1 MSTRSLAVALLLV
14 LGACGF
20 LPERGDE
27 SARPDGPPN
36 IVLLVADDMGWRDL
50 GCTGHPV
57 HETEA
62 IDGLARE
69 GVRFTQAYAN
79 APNCA
84 PSRAALLSGL
94 YAPRTGV
101 FTVGTASRGK
111 TGYRKLLV
119 PTNRTDLDL
128 EFVTLAEALRAGGYR
143 TGHVGKWHLGPD
155 PCTQGFDV
163 NVAGGTA
170 GHPKGYRSPYRNANL
185 PDGPDGEYLTDR
197 LGEEAVRF
205 IEEEDGRPFFLY
217 LPFYSVHTPIQGRSD
232 LHEYY
237 KAMASEG
244 VDVKPG
250 YAAMVTAL
258 DEAVGEVLA
267 ALEREGLEENT
278 IVVFFSDNGG
288 HGGQTSMAPLRG
300 AKGMLYEGGIREPL
314 ICRWPGRWPAGV
326 LRDEPVLGFDL
337 YPTLLAAA
345 GVPVPEGLLLDGFDL
360 GPTLARGAPTGR
372 DALFWH
378 FPAYLEATGR
388 SQSPWRT
395 TPAAAVR
402 LGRWKL
408 LEFFED
414 GSLELYDVVDDPGE
428 THDLASVHP
437 EVTGELHARLLAWR
451 EETGARVPREPN
463 PCALPSAGP

>member
-278 IVVFFSDNGG
+278 IVFFS
-288 HGGQTSMAPLRG
+288 S
-300 AKGMLYEGGIREPL
+300 EGGTGTRNTSSPSAIETMR
-314 ICRWPGRWPAGV
+314 
-326 LRDEPVLGFDL
+326 LRRMRLNMLVAPIEKQPHIVGSSGSAT
-337 YPTLLAAA
+337 PRNWR
-345 GVPVPEGLLLDGFDL
+345 
-360 GPTLARGAPTGR
+360 ARA
-372 DALFWH
+372 
-378 FPAYLEATGR
+378 
-388 SQSPWRT
+388 T
-395 TPAAAVR
+395 TPSSPTSR
-402 LGRWKL
+402 PDHSGTTTCGCRTRPT
-408 LEFFED
+408 
-414 GSLELYDVVDDPGE
+414 S
-428 THDLASVHP
+428 
-437 EVTGELHARLLAWR
+437 R
-451 EETGARVPREPN
+451 
-463 PCALPSAGP
+463 